1 MYAWN
6 RSYEPFDRL
15 LSATM
20 CSYELLDLR
29 TERYFGLDDVGT
41 RIWQLLL
48 EHTSLVTVFNMMLS
62 EYDVD
67 PARLEADLLKHISE
81 LADSSLVVL
90 VESCEAPT

>member
-1 MYAWN
+1 
-6 RSYEPFDRL
+6 
-15 LSATM
+15 M